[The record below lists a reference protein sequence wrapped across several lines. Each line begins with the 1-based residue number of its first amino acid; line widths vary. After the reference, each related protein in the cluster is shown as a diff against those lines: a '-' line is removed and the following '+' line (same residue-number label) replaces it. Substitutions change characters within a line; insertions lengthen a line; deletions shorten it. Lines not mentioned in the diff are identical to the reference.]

1 MIFLR
6 NPTLDDF
13 GIDPWWL
20 IVIKVLGVFVV
31 LVLLTLFSIWAERR
45 VVAKMQIRVGPNRVG
60 PFGLLQSL
68 MDGIKLALKEDL
80 VPKNAARFVF
90 LIAPVSALRIGD
102 CICWYLW
109 FGACRMGL
117 WIYILITWWA

>member
-68 MDGIKLALKEDL
+68 FKFWS
-80 VPKNAARFVF
+80 KNLF
-90 LIAPVSALRIGD
+90 I
-102 CICWYLW
+102 
-109 FGACRMGL
+109 FG
-117 WIYILITWWA
+117 TF